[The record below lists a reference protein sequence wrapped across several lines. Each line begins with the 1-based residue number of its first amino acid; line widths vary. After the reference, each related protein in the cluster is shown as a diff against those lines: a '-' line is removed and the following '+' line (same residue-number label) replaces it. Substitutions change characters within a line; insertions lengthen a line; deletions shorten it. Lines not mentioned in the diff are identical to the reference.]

1 MWTFI
6 SGITYV
12 LLGDE
17 LRQKADTERNEIERL
32 HQEIAELQ
40 AIRQDLYDSDDAWS
54 DSSEESLDEAELTNV
69 LYRLK
74 QQNKQL
80 EVRI

>member
-54 DSSEESLDEAELTNV
+54 DSSEESLDEAELNNV